1 MSLMSKTVHLY
12 YSNWGCFLQNCADY
26 DYSRFVQLFYKTIEV
41 LWCWPRGAGVHWSR
55 GSNHHSACWNSS
67 ASPETKN
74 KRHCLK
80 HWQIRRI
87 ILKGCDK
94 TLRKDKN
101 NKRIFIFCLQ
111 HLCCDG
117 RPLGKVP
124 GWPDCPWLL
133 CLAGLA
139 QLPDQPWRVEDL
151 GEDSSSIT
159 ILSPMTG
166 QADCS
171 AVKNEQASITAA
183 LAKRTNSSLCQ
194 CWKQPLSMETWGGI
208 NDGSICL
215 WEHGWVS
222 TPFICFLV
230 LYMS

>member
-1 MSLMSKTVHLY
+1 MFTAKLCWL
-12 YSNWGCFLQNCADY
+12 WL
-26 DYSRFVQLFYKTIEV
+26 SRFCPTI
-41 LWCWPRGAGVHWSR
+41 LQDHRSAPLTSRSWSPLISR
-55 GSNHHSACWNSS
+55 LKPSFGLLKFVCITWNQ
-67 ASPETKN
+67 KQ
-74 KRHCLK
+74 KHCLK

-94 TLRKDKN
+94 TLRKDKHD
-101 NKRIFIFCLQ
+101 KGWICLQ